1 MSCAALIRAFRT
13 VTNGSYP
20 TDSTPLTSSTA
31 LPPCPSDPRLN
42 CDYIRRNPGNG
53 FESHLDGSCRR
64 SESMCGSVIPLKC
77 PAHSMFEE
85 FSKTRGAAAREV
97 R

>member
-1 MSCAALIRAFRT
+1 
-13 VTNGSYP
+13 
-20 TDSTPLTSSTA
+20 
-31 LPPCPSDPRLN
+31 
-42 CDYIRRNPGNG
+42 
-53 FESHLDGSCRR
+53 
-64 SESMCGSVIPLKC
+64 MCGSVIPLKC